1 LKAEDLYGLSL
12 EEFVEARNA
21 LVRELKKR
29 GESDQAESVRQLRKP
44 SVPVWAVNQLA
55 RTEGRK
61 ISELVKAEDA
71 LRSAHGRSEDR
82 FREALAAERATAA
95 ELLKA
100 AGAILVEA
108 GRPPT
113 EDTLERIGS
122 TLQAAAADPA
132 HREELTQG
140 RLTEELEP
148 LGFEALAGVKLPA
161 RASAGSR
168 APRSQPR
175 KQPAE
180 ARAAAAAKAKDE
192 ASRLERD
199 ADRAERAAR
208 DARRRADR
216 ARAEAE
222 RLANQLRP
230 D

>member
-1 LKAEDLYGLSL
+1 LKAEDLYGVPL
-12 EEFVEARNA
+12 EEFVDARNA

-29 GESDQAESVRQLRKP
+29 GESDEAESVRQLRKP

-55 RTEGRK
+55 RTESRK
-61 ISELVKAEDA
+61 INQLVKAEDA

-95 ELLKA
+95 ELLRS

-113 EDTLERIGS
+113 EDTLERISS

-140 RLTEELEP
+140 RLTDELEP

-168 APRSQPR
+168 APRSPR
-175 KQPAE
+175 TQAGAE
-180 ARAAAAAKAKDE
+180 ARAAAAKAKDE

-199 ADRAERAAR
+199 ADRAEHAAR
-208 DARRRADR
+208 DARQRADR

>member
-1 LKAEDLYGLSL
+1 LKAEDLYGLPL
-12 EEFVEARNA
+12 EDFVDARNA
-21 LVRELKKR
+21 LVRELKQR

-61 ISELVKAEDA
+61 ISQLVKEEDA
-71 LRSAHGRSEDR
+71 LRRAHGRSEDR

-95 ELLKA
+95 ELLRD
-100 AGAILVEA
+100 AGAILAEA

-113 EDTLERIGS
+113 EDALERISS

-161 RASAGSR
+161 RASAVSP
-168 APRSQPR
+168 ASRSQPR
-175 KQPAE
+175 KQQGAE
-180 ARAAAAAKAKDE
+180 ARAAAAKAENE

-199 ADRAERAAR
+199 AERAEREAR
-208 DARRRADR
+208 SARQRADR
-216 ARAEAE
+216 ARAEAD
-222 RLANQLRP
+222 RIAKQLRLH
-230 D
+230 